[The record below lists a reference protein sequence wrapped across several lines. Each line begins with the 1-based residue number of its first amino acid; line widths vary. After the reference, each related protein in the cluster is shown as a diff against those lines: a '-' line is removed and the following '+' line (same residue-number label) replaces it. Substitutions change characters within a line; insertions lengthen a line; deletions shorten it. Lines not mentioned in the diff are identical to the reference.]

1 MVERWNSPKS
11 SMPLTV
17 DGQRKMLNAVQKFPE
32 KLTYGELAHKLT
44 NNEFVQDSM
53 VKVSISITQVS

>member
-1 MVERWNSPKS
+1 
-11 SMPLTV
+11 MPLTV